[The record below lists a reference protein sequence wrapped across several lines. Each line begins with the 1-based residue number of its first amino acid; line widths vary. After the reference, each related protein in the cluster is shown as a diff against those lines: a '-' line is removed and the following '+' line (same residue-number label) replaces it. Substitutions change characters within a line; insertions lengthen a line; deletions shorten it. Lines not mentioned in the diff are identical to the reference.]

1 MWSYTCD
8 VQGGFPVKIESGAGD
23 NAQFPDA
30 LYEAVGKSKHSRG
43 RRRGRGNERRNEKGE
58 RDLEI
63 KLKADSKIER
73 DVMIELD
80 RQKEE
85 RLRNEVE
92 NMQQCTAR
100 K

>member
-8 VQGGFPVKIESGAGD
+8 IQGGFPVKIESGAGD

-43 RRRGRGNERRNEKGE
+43 RRRRRGRGRGNERRNEKGE

-63 KLKADSKIER
+63 T
-73 DVMIELD
+73 
-80 RQKEE
+80 
-85 RLRNEVE
+85 LRAEIGRAHV
-92 NMQQCTAR
+92 
-100 K
+100 